1 MRLSQEKARAC
12 VNFLTRE
19 KKIEPTKI
27 TPKVCGEDF
36 LLIDEKEIKKVKTK
50 KRKGNIASTV
60 QQKRINYNRSG
71 LILHFMMQ

>member
-27 TPKVCGEDF
+27 TPKVCGEAF

-50 KRKGNIASTV
+50 KEKETLH
-60 QQKRINYNRSG
+60 QLYNRRE
-71 LILHFMMQ
+71 LIITGVD